1 MKNITISIKYAGL
14 ELPIVKN
21 DKGDDVTPLKPIA
34 DLFGLRWEKQRVKV
48 TENQFLREFYGTC
61 TPPLGGAGEQKRE
74 QTCILLSR
82 VAAYL
87 IGISSDRMFVNGNT
101 EGARYLA
108 KKVTEWADALH
119 DYELL
124 GEAINL
130 NHEKHRNSLRR
141 DRICFAQMIRIK
153 NGTPAAND
161 RSALSQVISTMAT
174 ELGAT
179 YQPDLLEGAQ

>member
-1 MKNITISIKYAGL
+1 MKNITIAIKYAGL

-21 DKGDDVTPLKPIA
+21 DKGEDVTPLKPIA
-34 DLFGLRWEKQRVKV
+34 DLFGLSWSDQHKKLSAGAEMA
-48 TENQFLREFYGTC
+48 EY
-61 TPPLGGAGEQKRE
+61 LGVCIGDIPHAGGQKRE
-74 QTCILLSR
+74 QTCIKLSR

-87 IGISSDRMFVNGNT
+87 MAINPDRVRAAGNIA
-101 EGARYLA
+101 GASYLIE
-108 KKVTEWADALH
+108 KMNEWADALH

-130 NHEKHRNSLRR
+130 NHEKHRSSLRR

-153 NGTPAAND
+153 NSTPAAND
-161 RSALSQVISTMAT
+161 RSALSQVISTMAA